1 MSTRSLALTAHFW
14 LLCAAACGGAKPQPA
29 DRKAGGGAPLG
40 PAGPGCEEVYAAY
53 LAEHPARDVQ
63 AEEALDGSTGDAGAA
78 ERTREQAA
86 TLSTEAYGAV
96 LSHGSYFL
104 HCDAPETLEIK
115 ICAAIRHGR
124 ALGVS
129 VETNPSDPRVDACID
144 RAVRRLRFL
153 TSSQM
158 ELTRTFFPAEGTP
171 PWGNPRRAPSEEARV
186 AEFLRA
192 LPGAPDLARSL
203 CAKVVVTMPGL
214 WKELVS
220 ADPSLEKR
228 GTPGATIA
236 LAGGPN
242 AEQGL
247 RIFDDGPELEALLA
261 SPAFASFARRLSAGR
276 IRAANAAER
285 ELTYRLQ
292 MVAFTPDT
300 PITVV
305 EVGNQR
311 VAFLLAE
318 GRVYWIERL
327 TDWSPK

>member
-1 MSTRSLALTAHFW
+1 
-14 LLCAAACGGAKPQPA
+14 
-29 DRKAGGGAPLG
+29 
-40 PAGPGCEEVYAAY
+40 VYAAY
-53 LAEHPARDVQ
+53 LAEHPAADTQ
-63 AEEALDGSTGDAGAA
+63 QTAGDAGDAGAA
-78 ERTREQAA
+78 QVQDSATADAGALARTTEEAA

-96 LSHGSYFL
+96 LSHGSYFV
-104 HCDAPETLEIK
+104 HCEAPETLDIK
-115 ICAAIRHGR
+115 ICAAIQHGR
-124 ALGVS
+124 ALGVT
-129 VETNPSDPRVDACID
+129 VETNPSDPRVTACID
-144 RAVRRLRFL
+144 GAVRRLRFL
-153 TSSQM
+153 VSSQM

-186 AEFLRA
+186 ADFLRWV
-192 LPGAPDLARSL
+192 PGQPARARSL
-203 CAKVVVTMPGL
+203 CAKVLVAMPGL

-228 GTPGATIA
+228 GTPGATIT
-236 LAGGPN
+236 LSGGPN

-247 RIFDDGPELEALLA
+247 RIFDDGPEIEALLA

-276 IRAANAAER
+276 VRAANAAER

-305 EVGNQR
+305 EVGAQR

-327 TDWSPK
+327 SDWTAAH